1 EPGLQL
7 SGPRAPPADLLEAL
21 VEHHHHRDRAAASR
35 GEMRVHQ
42 VQVLV
47 AAQDPQLE
55 LLGDSI
61 GQPREP
67 RHRVERVTTPVLEQH
82 QQVALARQGPRQ
94 LQERLT
100 DRGARVNGP
109 PQLPVLLRS
118 LDELRERLRSL
129 EPTPHLLLPLP
140 LCTCPGPGSPLP
152 SIVVSGR
159 LICLIM
165 RRNCTPNRRNRSGAC
180 RRSIRAKAFFSH
192 AGEQSVRKRGI
203 CPPVACWPTL
213 PAWKRNSG
221 SSGWPPGCGGAASLR
236 RRRSWTRSG

>member
-1 EPGLQL
+1 GLLEPGLQL
-7 SGPRAPPADLLEAL
+7 GGPRAPPADLLEAL
-21 VEHHHHRDRAAASR
+21 VEHHHRRDRAAASR
-35 GEMRVHQ
+35 GELRAPQ

-47 AAQDPQLE
+47 AAQAPQHA
-55 LLGDSI
+55 LLGGSMA
-61 GQPREP
+61 QPRWP
-67 RHRVERVTTPVLEQH
+67 RPRIARAPTPVLEQH
-82 QQVALARQGPRQ
+82 QQVALARQARRQ

-129 EPTPHLLLPLP
+129 EPTPHLVLPLP
-140 LCTCPGPGSPLP
+140 LCACPGPGSPLP

-159 LICLIM
+159 LICLIV
-165 RRNCTPNRRNRSGAC
+165 RRNCTPNRRNRSGVC

-192 AGEQSVRKRGI
+192 AGEQSVRKRAI

-213 PAWKRNSG
+213 P
-221 SSGWPPGCGGAASLR
+221 
-236 RRRSWTRSG
+236 